1 MKFLKFFFLLIPFLL
16 FSQESNFY
24 HYGLEQG
31 LSQESVQCFIK
42 DSDGFLWI
50 GTQDGL
56 NRFDGNAFETFF
68 HDSENK
74 YTISGNNIIHLLENN
89 KTIWINTKNKG
100 ICYYDKDTDV
110 FYTLNNSYKFC
121 TGLAKVDE
129 NTIYASF
136 LKEGILKIT
145 KKGKDIRIDKLEI
158 PILKNKRLT
167 SISKIDGSSFYI
179 GTKKGEIYVLNSK
192 NISNVKKIN
201 FKNTNAIT
209 YFLNLKTKLWIGT
222 ESGLYLFDKKSE
234 IINFIRVSTT
244 VKKPSINEIIVQN
257 NKFCIATDNG
267 LVIASDFNEKTKKFE
282 AIKNYKGDANNL
294 NSITSNRV
302 YSVLFDKNK
311 LWIGT
316 NKLDVLSLDE
326 AVFKN
331 YNTKTKIALNNN
343 HIFSIFKIKNYLLVG
358 TRNGLN
364 CIDDLENNT
373 VITKENTNNQLA
385 YNVIR
390 GICKDDKNN
399 LWLATTKG
407 VSILNLENFDPKAPV
422 ITTIYNDPNDSKSLS
437 HNNIRSVYLD
447 KNNQIWICT
456 YGGGINRFIG
466 DLEKGIFTFQR
477 FTHQD
482 LDKNSISSDYTFSI
496 LQDFETN
503 CYWIATEN
511 GLNKLTLDNNYNQA
525 KFITYKSSLN
535 KNSLH
540 TNGVLTSFLDSD
552 NELWIGTDDGL
563 HLFHPKTN
571 DFTYFGKK
579 EGLSNTVIY
588 NILEDADKKLW
599 LATNS
604 GLFQFNKKEKSFV
617 NFSKKDGLKSTEFNL
632 GAKYNDNN
640 ILYFGGTKGID
651 YFNPNKIKDLYKEG
665 NLKFTALKIKGKKI
679 NPIVD
684 KNILQKNI
692 IKSNHINLKYNQFPT
707 TIYFTDFDFNSI
719 KNNDFLYKL
728 ISNDEGWNSLGD
740 KKEINLLNLSAGNYT
755 IQVQGKTKNTIWNK
769 KPLEIKLS
777 VLPPWY
783 YSKLAILFY
792 TLLILGSVYLFYRFQ
807 LKRNLE
813 QQEVERLREIN
824 SLKTK
829 LYTNITH
836 EFRTPITVILGMA
849 ESIKERVKQ
858 TKIDIASPIEMIERN
873 SKSLLSL
880 VNQILDLSKLEK
892 GKLNLNLEQSNII
905 IHLKYLTESFH
916 SYAKEKNIDLIFYN
930 EIDKVIMDFDKNKI
944 TQILSNLISNAIKFC
959 NENDKV
965 IVHVKQKVKNNQAYL
980 IIKVKDSGVGI
991 SPKNLPFI
999 FDRFYQA
1006 ENNENNKYDGTGI
1019 GLALTKELV
1028 KLMDGEIQVES
1039 ELNKGTKLTI
1049 LLPIKNEAPIES
1061 KENVEKPKSSTKNIK
1076 TITEFNLDIDLPIC
1090 LIVEDNDDVATYI
1103 KMCLSEKYQILYAN
1117 NGMLGVELALK
1128 YIPDIIVSDIMMPEK
1143 NGFELC
1149 QEIKEDIKTNHIP
1162 IILLTAKTA
1171 EDDKL
1176 SGLKLGAD
1184 AYLTKPFNKEELLIR
1199 MERLIAIRKTLQF
1212 RYKNISSLDIS
1223 KNETPKTE
1231 KNVLKQENTDIN
1243 DNFII
1248 DIIKLINEN
1257 IEDENF
1263 NAASLSDKLFISES
1277 QLYRKLKAL
1286 TNTSTAIFIRKI
1298 RLKKAKELLE
1308 TTQLNIAEICYKTGF
1323 SSPSWFSKVFKKEFG
1338 YSPNKKRYNSD

>member
-1 MKFLKFFFLLIPFLL
+1 MKFLQILILLVPFLL

-24 HYGLEQG
+24 NYGLDQG
-31 LSQESVQCFIK
+31 LSQETVQCFIK

-56 NRFDGNAFETFF
+56 NRFDGNSFETFF

-74 YTISGNNIIHLLENN
+74 YSISGNDIIHLLDNN
-89 KTIWINTKNKG
+89 ETIWVNTKNKG
-100 ICYYDKDTDV
+100 ICYYDKKTDV
-110 FYTLNNSYKFC
+110 FYTLDNDYKFC
-121 TGLAKVDE
+121 TGLTKKDA
-129 NTIYASF
+129 NTIYATF
-136 LKEGILKIT
+136 LKDGILKII
-145 KKGKDIRIDKLEI
+145 KKDKEVIIDKIKI
-158 PILKNKRLT
+158 PILQNKRLT
-167 SISKIDGSSFYI
+167 SISKINQKYFYV
-179 GTKKGEIYVLNSK
+179 GTKSGELYRLNSE

-201 FKNTNAIT
+201 FKNINVIT
-209 YFLNLKTKLWIGT
+209 TFLNLKDKLWIGT
-222 ESGLYLFDKKSE
+222 ENGLYLFDKQSNKV
-234 IINFIRVSTT
+234 NYIRVFETIKS
-244 VKKPSINEIIVQN
+244 PSINEIIVQN
-257 NKFCIATDNG
+257 NTFYIATDDG
-267 LVIASDFNEKTKKFE
+267 LVIASDFNEETKKFK
-282 AIKNYKGDANNL
+282 AIKSYKGDTNNL

-302 YSVLFDKNK
+302 YSVLFDENK

-316 NKLDVLSLDE
+316 NKLDVLSLE
-326 AVFKN
+326 EPVFKN
-331 YNTKTKIALNNN
+331 YTTKTKTALNNN
-343 HIFSIFKIKNYLLVG
+343 HIFSIFKIKNYLFVG
-358 TRNGLN
+358 TRKGLN
-364 CIDDLENNT
+364 CIDNFGNTT

-390 GICKDDKNN
+390 GICKDNKNN

-407 VSILNLENFDPKAPV
+407 VSILNLEKFNPKKPI
-422 ITTIYNDPNDSKSLS
+422 ITTIYNNPNDKNSLS
-437 HNNIRSVYLD
+437 HNKTRSVYLD

-456 YGGGINRFIG
+456 YGGGINRFTG
-466 DLEKGIFTFQR
+466 DLAKGIFTFER

-482 LDKNSISSDYTFSI
+482 LDKNSISSDYTFDI
-496 LQDFETN
+496 LQDFDYN
-503 CYWIATEN
+503 YWIATEN
-511 GLNKLTLDNNYNQA
+511 GLNKLTFDNNYNNA
-525 KFITYKSSLN
+525 KFTTYRSSLS

-563 HLFHPKTN
+563 YLFHPKTN

-588 NILEDADKKLW
+588 NILEDTDKKLW
-599 LATNS
+599 LATNA
-604 GLFQFNKKEKSFV
+604 GLFQFNKKDASFV

-632 GAKYNDNN
+632 GAKYNDKN
-640 ILYFGGTKGID
+640 ILYFGGTKGVD
-651 YFNPNKIKDLYKEG
+651 YFNPNKIKELYKEG
-665 NLKFTALKIKGKKI
+665 NLNFTILKVKGKKI
-679 NPIVD
+679 NPIID
-684 KNILQKNI
+684 KNILQESI
-692 IKSNHINLKYNQFPT
+692 TKSNQINLKHNQFPV
-707 TIYFTDFDFNSI
+707 IISFTDFDFNLI

-728 ISNDEGWNSLGD
+728 IPNDEEWNSLGD

-755 IQVQGKTKNTIWNK
+755 IQVQGKTKNSIWHK
-769 KPLEIKLS
+769 KPLEIQLTVS
-777 VLPPWY
+777 PPWY

-792 TLLILGSVYLFYRFQ
+792 TLLILGSVYFLYRFQ
-807 LKRNLE
+807 LQRKLE
-813 QQEVERLREIN
+813 LQEVEQLREIN
-824 SLKTK
+824 DLKTK

-849 ESIKERVKQ
+849 ESIKERIKQ
-858 TKIDIASPIEMIERN
+858 TKIDIANPIEMIERN

-892 GKLNLNLEQSNII
+892 GKLSLNLEQSNII

-930 EIDKVIMDFDKNKI
+930 EIDEVIMDFDRNKI

-965 IVHVKQKVKNNQAYL
+965 IVHVKQKTKKGQAYL
-980 IIKVKDSGVGI
+980 VIKVKDSGIGI
-991 SPKNLPFI
+991 SPENLPFI

-1006 ENNENNKYDGTGI
+1006 ENNENNKHDGTGI

-1028 KLMDGEIQVES
+1028 KLMKGEIQVES
-1039 ELNKGTKLTI
+1039 KLNKGTKLTI
-1049 LLPIKNEAPIES
+1049 LLPIKNETTI
-1061 KENVEKPKSSTKNIK
+1061 KSQETLQEQNSIAKKIK
-1076 TITEFNLDIDLPIC
+1076 SIAEFNLDIDLPIC
-1090 LIVEDNDDVATYI
+1090 LIVEDNNDVATYI

-1128 YIPDIIVSDIMMPEK
+1128 YIPDIIISDIMMPKK

-1162 IILLTAKTA
+1162 VILLTAKTA

-1199 MERLIAIRKTLQF
+1199 MERLIAIRKTLQLK
-1212 RYKNISSLDIS
+1212 YKDISSLNIS
-1223 KNETPKTE
+1223 QEEIPKTE
-1231 KNVLKQENTDIN
+1231 KNLANQESVE
-1243 DNFII
+1243 II
-1248 DIIKLINEN
+1248 DSFIVNIIKIINEN

-1263 NAASLSDKLFISES
+1263 NATALSDKLFISES

-1308 TTQLNIAEICYKTGF
+1308 TTKLSSSEICYKTGF
-1323 SSPSWFSKVFKKEFG
+1323 SNPSWFSKAFKKEFG
-1338 YSPNKKRYNSD
+1338 HSPNKKRYNSD

>member
-1 MKFLKFFFLLIPFLL
+1 MKFLKLLFLLLPFLL

-121 TGLAKVDE
+121 TGLTKIDK

-145 KKGKDIRIDKLEI
+145 KKGKEIRISKLEI
-158 PILKNKRLT
+158 PILKNKRIT
-167 SISKIDGSSFYI
+167 SISKINGSFFYI
-179 GTKKGEIYVLNSK
+179 GTKNGEIYVLNFE
-192 NISNVKKIN
+192 NISSVKKIN
-201 FKNTNAIT
+201 FENSNAIT
-209 YFLNLKTKLWIGT
+209 SFFNLETKLWVGT
-222 ESGLYLFDKKSE
+222 ESGLYLFDKQNNKN
-234 IINFIRVSTT
+234 NFIRISATI
-244 VKKPSINEIIVQN
+244 KSPSINEIVIQDN
-257 NKFCIATDNG
+257 TFYIATDNG
-267 LVIASDFNEKTKKFE
+267 LVAASDFNYRTNKFR

-331 YNTKTKIALNNN
+331 YTTKTKIALNNN
-343 HIFSIFKIKNYLLVG
+343 HIYSIYKLENYLLIG
-358 TRNGLN
+358 TRKGLN
-364 CIDDLENNT
+364 CIDNLGNST
-373 VITKENTNNQLA
+373 MITKENTNNQLA

-407 VSILNLENFDPKAPV
+407 VSILNLENFDPKTPV
-422 ITTIYNDPNDSKSLS
+422 ITTIYNDPNDPKSLS
-437 HNNIRSVYLD
+437 HNKTRSVYLD

-456 YGGGINRFIG
+456 YGGGINRFTG

-496 LQDFETN
+496 LQDFDAN
-503 CYWIATEN
+503 YWIATEN
-511 GLNKLTLDNNYNQA
+511 GLNKLVLDNTYEHA
-525 KFITYKSSLN
+525 KITTYKSSLN

-571 DFTYFGKK
+571 EFTYFGKK

-588 NILEDADKKLW
+588 SILEDRDKKLW
-599 LATNS
+599 LATNA
-604 GLFQFNKKEKSFV
+604 GLFQFNKKDASFV

-640 ILYFGGTKGID
+640 ILYFGGTKGVD
-651 YFNPNKIKDLYKEG
+651 YFNPNKIKNLYKEG
-665 NLKFTALKIKGKKI
+665 NLKFTTLKIKGEKI
-679 NPIVD
+679 NPIID
-684 KNILQKNI
+684 DNILQQSI
-692 IKSNHINLKYNQFPT
+692 TKSNQINLKYNQFPT
-707 TIYFTDFDFNSI
+707 SISFTDFDFNPV

-728 ISNDEGWNSLGD
+728 IPNDENWNSLGN
-740 KKEINLLNLSAGNYT
+740 KKEIHLLNLFAGNYT
-755 IQVQGKTKNTIWNK
+755 IQVQGKTKNSIWNK

-777 VLPPWY
+777 VSPPWY
-783 YSKLAILFY
+783 YSTLAILFY
-792 TLLILGSVYLFYRFQ
+792 TLLVLGGVYLFYRFQ
-807 LKRNLE
+807 LQRKLE
-813 QQEVERLREIN
+813 LQEVNRLREIN

-858 TKIDIASPIEMIERN
+858 TKIDIANPIEMIERN

-930 EIDKVIMDFDKNKI
+930 EIDEVIMDFDKNKI

-959 NENDKV
+959 NENDKIV
-965 IVHVKQKVKNNQAYL
+965 VHVKQKIKKDQAYL
-980 IIKVKDSGVGI
+980 IIKVKDSGIGI
-991 SPKNLPFI
+991 SSENLPFI

-1028 KLMDGEIQVES
+1028 KLMDGEIQVKS
-1039 ELNKGTKLTI
+1039 ELNKGTRLTI

-1061 KENVEKPKSSTKNIK
+1061 EKNVEKPKSSTKKIK
-1076 TITEFNLDIDLPIC
+1076 QITEFNLDIDLPIC

-1128 YIPDIIVSDIMMPEK
+1128 HIPDIIVSDIMMPEK

-1162 IILLTAKTA
+1162 VILLTAKTA

-1199 MERLIAIRKTLQF
+1199 MERLIAIRKTLQLK
-1212 RYKNISSLDIS
+1212 YKDISSLEIS
-1223 KNETPKTE
+1223 QKEIQKKENC
-1231 KNVLKQENTDIN
+1231 QENMAIN
-1243 DNFII
+1243 DDFII
-1248 DIIKLINEN
+1248 NIIKIVNEN
-1257 IEDENF
+1257 IENEKF
-1263 NAASLSDKLFISES
+1263 NAAALSRELFLSES

-1298 RLKKAKELLE
+1298 RLKRAKELLE
-1308 TTQLNIAEICYKTGF
+1308 TTELSSAEICYKTGF
-1323 SSPSWFSKVFKKEFG
+1323 ANPSWFSKTFKSEFG
-1338 YSPNKKRYNSD
+1338 YSPNDKRHK